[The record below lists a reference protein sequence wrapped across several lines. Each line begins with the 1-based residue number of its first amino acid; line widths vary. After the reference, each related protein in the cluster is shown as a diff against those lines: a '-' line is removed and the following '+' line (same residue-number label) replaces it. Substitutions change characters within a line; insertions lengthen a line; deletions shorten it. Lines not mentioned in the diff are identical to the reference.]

1 MADPQAATLTQL
13 RNIQARAGKTIAE
26 LHAVLAASGLART
39 GERRSLLMEQF
50 RLGYGDANTVALFYT
65 KPVPAL
71 DGGPPPAA
79 PAADAAGDP
88 LDALYVG
95 AKAPLRALHE
105 AVIRQVRGFGE
116 FEQAPKKAYVS
127 LRRKKQFAV
136 VGPAT
141 KDLIEIGINARDL
154 AYRRFQ
160 QKAVDTPAGA
170 YWETDTDFDLDWHVR
185 LTALPG
191 KGGREEL
198 QRLVSHLAS
207 TPLDASKPRWQ
218 FHIVEKYNG
227 GSALITRIHH
237 CYAGQ
242 SE

>member
-13 RNIQARAGKTIAE
+13 RNIQARTGKTIAE
-26 LHAVLAASGLART
+26 LHAVLAASGLAKT

-50 RLGYGDANTVALFYT
+50 KLGYGDANTVALFYG

-88 LDALYVG
+88 LDALYTG

-105 AVIRQVRGFGE
+105 AVIRQVQGFGE
-116 FEQAPKKAYVS
+116 FEQAPKKACVS
-127 LRRKKQFAV
+127 LRRNKQFAM

-154 AYRRFQ
+154 ASGARL
-160 QKAVDTPAGA
+160 KTMPAGGMCAHTLRIAGPGDIDAELTGWLRAA
-170 YWETDTDFDLDWHVR
+170 Y
-185 LTALPG
+185 
-191 KGGREEL
+191 
-198 QRLVSHLAS
+198 
-207 TPLDASKPRWQ
+207 DA
-218 FHIVEKYNG
+218 
-227 GSALITRIHH
+227 
-237 CYAGQ
+237 AG
-242 SE
+242 

>member
-13 RNIQARAGKTIAE
+13 RNIQARTGKTIAE

-116 FEQAPKKAYVS
+116 F
-127 LRRKKQFAV
+127 AV

-154 AYRRFQ
+154 APGARLKTMPVGGMCPYTLRI
-160 QKAVDTPAGA
+160 AGPGDIDAELTGWLRTA
-170 YWETDTDFDLDWHVR
+170 Y
-185 LTALPG
+185 
-191 KGGREEL
+191 
-198 QRLVSHLAS
+198 
-207 TPLDASKPRWQ
+207 DA
-218 FHIVEKYNG
+218 
-227 GSALITRIHH
+227 
-237 CYAGQ
+237 AG
-242 SE
+242 

>member
-26 LHAVLAASGLART
+26 LHAVLAASGLAKT
-39 GERRSLLMEQF
+39 GECRSLLMEQF
-50 RLGYGDANTVALFYT
+50 KLGYGDANTVALFYG

-79 PAADAAGDP
+79 PAADAADDP
-88 LDALYVG
+88 LDALYTG

-105 AVIRQVRGFGE
+105 AVIRQVRSFGE

-127 LRRKKQFAV
+127 LRRKKQFAM

-154 AYRRFQ
+154 APGARL
-160 QKAVDTPAGA
+160 KTMPAGGMCPYTLRIAGPGDIDAELTGWLRAA
-170 YWETDTDFDLDWHVR
+170 Y
-185 LTALPG
+185 
-191 KGGREEL
+191 
-198 QRLVSHLAS
+198 
-207 TPLDASKPRWQ
+207 DA
-218 FHIVEKYNG
+218 
-227 GSALITRIHH
+227 
-237 CYAGQ
+237 AG
-242 SE
+242 